1 MTRNAPFLA
10 IVIACLLSCKQIGI
24 RYTKYDPGLCYRIV
38 EQGDGKT
45 VQHGEVLKLHMKQT
59 YRDSLLNDNTDS
71 VPFYQVHDSIKLSKA
86 AYALFSKVRKGD
98 SIIFKALTDSVFKH
112 SVPPFVRRGEWMYTH
127 VYVKDVMPAG
137 YKYEKE

>member
-1 MTRNAPFLA
+1 MTRNSTFLA

-38 EQGDGKT
+38 QQGEGNT
-45 VQHGEVLKLHMKQT
+45 VQHGEVLQLNMKQT

-86 AYALFSKVRKGD
+86 AYAL
-98 SIIFKALTDSVFKH
+98 LNN
-112 SVPPFVRRGEWMYTH
+112 
-127 VYVKDVMPAG
+127 
-137 YKYEKE
+137 